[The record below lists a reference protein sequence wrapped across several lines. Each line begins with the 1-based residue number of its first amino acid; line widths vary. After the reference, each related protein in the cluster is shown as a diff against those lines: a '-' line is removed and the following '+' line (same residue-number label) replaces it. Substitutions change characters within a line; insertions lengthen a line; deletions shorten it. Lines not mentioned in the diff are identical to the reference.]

1 MSRIVSICGDAG
13 GAAALV
19 PVVAKLRRGHGCSVD
34 AFGFCP
40 AFQIFD
46 LQGLAAVALDESK
59 SAGEVSRALTASSP
73 ALVLTATSTGE
84 SSLEMRFIA
93 EARRL
98 GIPTLTVLDFWSS
111 YVERFTGVANH
122 SLSGSLPDRIAIM
135 DGRARA
141 EMESLGFPP
150 DCLEITGQPA
160 FDALQSLRLAS
171 TSITRTVL
179 RQAHSIGDG
188 DLLALY
194 LSSPISS
201 HLGADE
207 SSPGYIGYTEHT
219 SLRLLLD
226 ELEVLSSELQ
236 GSIHLLIKPHPR
248 DPADNFNGWKGNQV
262 RLEVVSQADTRQ
274 LILASDLVVGTVTV
288 ALIESCLLGKPTIS
302 LQPGLI
308 GEDMLPSNRWGA
320 TTAVYDAR
328 DLRKTIIE
336 LLKGDTAQQS
346 RLSRM
351 PTELTDGRAAERV
364 ALVALDMIQHSCQ
377 QDTDALV
384 PSERRGG

>member
-19 PVVAKLRRGHGCSVD
+19 PVVAKLRREHGCSVD
-34 AFGFCP
+34 AFVYRQAC
-40 AFQIFD
+40 QIFD